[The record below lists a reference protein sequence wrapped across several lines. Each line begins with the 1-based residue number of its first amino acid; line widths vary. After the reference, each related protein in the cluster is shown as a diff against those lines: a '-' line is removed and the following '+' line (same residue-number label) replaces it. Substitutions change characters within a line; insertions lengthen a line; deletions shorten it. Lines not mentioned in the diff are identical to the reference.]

1 MGRFSVGIW
10 GLYDSTANVNLVAT
24 KTAISWLKGSLGAGG
39 GQWQEDSEQDNVI
52 AVIRLPLPRTAFPL
66 SSHLQRHRKKIKFNT
81 LFCSVQKL
89 GS

>member
-1 MGRFSVGIW
+1 LDLFLGGRQVGGVCVWMGRFSVGIW

-24 KTAISWLKGSLGAGG
+24 KTAISWLKGSQGAGG

-66 SSHLQRHRKKIKFNT
+66 SSHFQ
-81 LFCSVQKL
+81 
-89 GS
+89 